1 MSAREDKSETN
12 RYSKWMRQLSSARE
26 IPVRWQGMP
35 GQSDGVCNWGGLDD
49 PPRHG
54 GVYAI
59 WWNASDSEAFVKKSV
74 GKTLHFSGPQGHGEI
89 PLKITR
95 QHFTRQ
101 TNGMI
106 PLYVGKS
113 FGSIS
118 KRIGQHLCLGSAR
131 MVEQSAC
138 GRVTPRKRTTCQVRD
153 RLDRLYP
160 ELDDTR
166 SLIASLRIS
175 WVELCGVSHFADRFY
190 LEDLAVGLWR
200 PLFNLDTER

>member
-1 MSAREDKSETN
+1 MSAEEDKAETG
-12 RYSKWMRQLSSARE
+12 RYSKWMRQLSRARE
-26 IPVRWQGMP
+26 LPLRWQGKP
-35 GQSDGVCNWGGLDD
+35 GQSNAICEWSVLDD

-59 WWNASDSEAFVKKSV
+59 WWNATGSEAFVKKSV

-89 PLKITR
+89 PLTITR
-95 QHFTRQ
+95 RHFTRQ
-101 TNGMI
+101 KNGMI

-113 FGSIS
+113 FRSIS
-118 KRIGQHLCLGSAR
+118 KRVGQHLCLGSAR
-131 MVEQSAC
+131 MVEQVDC
-138 GRVTPRKRTTCQVRD
+138 GRVTPRKRTSCQVRD